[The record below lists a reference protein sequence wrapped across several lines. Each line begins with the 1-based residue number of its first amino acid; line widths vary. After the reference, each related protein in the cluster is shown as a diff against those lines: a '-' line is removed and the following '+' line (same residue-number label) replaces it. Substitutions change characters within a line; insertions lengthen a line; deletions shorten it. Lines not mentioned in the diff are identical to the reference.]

1 MSATTGTLE
10 AERPAVDRMARH
22 LGYLIDDDPRL
33 ERALTE
39 LYRALGAAIA
49 GRDAVTAAADAAL
62 GGSA

>member
-1 MSATTGTLE
+1 
-10 AERPAVDRMARH
+10 MARR

-49 GRDAVTAAADAAL
+49 RRDAVTAAADAAL
-62 GGSA
+62 GGGA

>member
-10 AERPAVDRMARH
+10 AERTAVDRMARR

-33 ERALTE
+33 ERALPE

-49 GRDAVTAAADAAL
+49 RRDAVTAAADAAL